1 MWESDSQDPVRE
13 MKMKILRASSRGDV
27 DELRRL
33 IHGSSVAARSI
44 FDDAILEAC
53 ENGHTEAV
61 RLLLEY
67 GADPG
72 YMAHFRTLLRR
83 AIPWGHADAVRLLID
98 DYGVAVDDERSRTGP
113 LGAELLPLMAA
124 IVSNAFSGQ
133 LEVVRVLLARGA
145 SPNTTKDR
153 GFEAGASALW
163 LAVHGDRIEIARAL
177 IEAGAEVDFKGPRGV
192 TPLLKAVWSG
202 RLAMARLLLDCSSSS
217 IDWACDRHVNS
228 PSVQVP
234 STVGGGTVSLGGS
247 TPLSIACLTGKA
259 GLARLLLQRGARLG
273 TVLSW
278 PTLRADGK
286 YVEPVLDVLRQYCAV
301 RVTLNAWG
309 RRERRRDIVPR
320 IISFLV
326 PPRV

>member
-1 MWESDSQDPVRE
+1 MWGLHEHDPRR
-13 MKMKILRASSRGDV
+13 KIYDACASGDV
-27 DELRRL
+27 DEVRRQ
-33 IHGSSVAARSI
+33 IHGSNVNDDTLI
-44 FDDAILEAC
+44 FIAS
-53 ENGHTEAV
+53 ENGHTEVV
-61 RLLLEY
+61 RLLLAHS
-67 GADPG
+67 ADPG
-72 YMAHFRTLLRR
+72 YMAHFSTLLGE
-83 AIPWGHADAVRLLID
+83 AIRKGHADVVRLLID

-163 LAVHGDRIEIARAL
+163 LAVYGDRIDIARAL

-192 TPLLKAVWSG
+192 TPLWKAVYNG

-228 PSVQVP
+228 PRVETP
-234 STVGGGTVSLGGS
+234 SGVTVSLGGS
-247 TPLSIACLTGKA
+247 TPLSAACLTGKV
-259 GLARLLLQRGARLG
+259 GLVRLLLQRGARPA
-273 TVLSW
+273 TAVLADR
-278 PTLRADGK
+278 TRGRQVRRA
-286 YVEPVLDVLRQYCAV
+286 VLDMLRRVRQYYAV
-301 RVTLNAWG
+301 HVTLDVWG
-309 RRERRRDIVPR
+309 RRERRRDVVPR

>member
-1 MWESDSQDPVRE
+1 MSDPYDVVRA
-13 MKMKILRASSRGDV
+13 MKMKILDASSDGDV

-33 IHGSSVAARSI
+33 IHGNSVAARSI
-44 FDDAILEAC
+44 FDDAILAAC
-53 ENGHTEAV
+53 ENGHTEVV

-72 YMAHFRTLLRR
+72 YMAHFRTLLGEGIRN
-83 AIPWGHADAVRLLID
+83 GHADLVRLLID
-98 DYGVAVDDERSRTGP
+98 DYGVAVDDGVAEPMIVAISDSGSFSSR
-113 LGAELLPLMAA
+113 A
-124 IVSNAFSGQ
+124 SGQ
-133 LEVVRVLLARGA
+133 LEVVRFLLARGA

-163 LAVHGDRIEIARAL
+163 LAVHGDRIDIARAL

-228 PSVQVP
+228 RVQVP
-234 STVGGGTVSLGGS
+234 STVDGGTVSLGGS
-247 TPLSIACLTGKA
+247 TPLSAACLTGKA
-259 GLARLLLQRGARLG
+259 GLARLLLQRGALPG

-301 RVTLNAWG
+301 HVTLNVWG

>member
-1 MWESDSQDPVRE
+1 MSDPYDVVRA
-13 MKMKILRASSRGDV
+13 MKMKILDASSDGDV

-33 IHGSSVAARSI
+33 IHGNSVAARSI
-44 FDDAILEAC
+44 FDDAISEAC
-53 ENGHTEAV
+53 ENGHTEVV

-72 YMAHFRTLLRR
+72 YMAHFRTLLGEGIRK
-83 AIPWGHADAVRLLID
+83 GHADLVRLLID
-98 DYGVAVDDERSRTGP
+98 DYGVAVDDGV
-113 LGAELLPLMAA
+113 AEPMIAA
-124 IVSNAFSGQ
+124 ISDSGSFRAWASGQ

-145 SPNTTKDR
+145 SPNTTKKS

-228 PSVQVP
+228 RVQVP
-234 STVGGGTVSLGGS
+234 STVDGGTVSLGGS
-247 TPLSIACLTGKA
+247 TPLSAACLTGKA
-259 GLARLLLQRGARLG
+259 GLARLLLQRGAQPG

-286 YVEPVLDVLRQYCAV
+286 YVEPVLDVLRRYCAV
-301 RVTLNAWG
+301 HVTLNVWG
-309 RRERRRDIVPR
+309 RRERRRDVVPR
-320 IISFLV
+320 ITSFLV
-326 PPRV
+326 PPR

>member
-1 MWESDSQDPVRE
+1 MWGLHEHYPRR
-13 MKMKILRASSRGDV
+13 KIYDACASGDV
-27 DELRRL
+27 DEVRRQ
-33 IHGSSVAARSI
+33 IHGSNVNDDTLI
-44 FDDAILEAC
+44 FIAS
-53 ENGHTEAV
+53 ENGHTEVV
-61 RLLLEY
+61 RLLLAHS
-67 GADPG
+67 ADPG
-72 YMAHFRTLLRR
+72 YMAHFSTLLGE
-83 AIPWGHADAVRLLID
+83 AIRKGHADVVRLLLD

-133 LEVVRVLLARGA
+133 LEVVRVLLAHGA

-177 IEAGAEVDFKGPRGV
+177 IEAGAEVDIKGPRGV
-192 TPLLKAVWSG
+192 TPLWKAVYNG

-234 STVGGGTVSLGGS
+234 STVDGGTVSLGGS
-247 TPLSIACLTGKA
+247 TPLSLACLTGKV
-259 GLARLLLQRGARLG
+259 GLVRLLLQRGARPA
-273 TVLSW
+273 TAVLADR
-278 PTLRADGK
+278 TRGRQVRRAILDMLRQYYA
-286 YVEPVLDVLRQYCAV
+286 VHVTLDVL
-301 RVTLNAWG
+301 G

-320 IISFLV
+320 ITSFLV

>member
-1 MWESDSQDPVRE
+1 MSDTSYDVVRT
-13 MKMKILRASSRGDV
+13 MKRKILDASRDGDV

-33 IHGSSVAARSI
+33 IHGSSVAASLI

-98 DYGVAVDDERSRTGP
+98 DYGVAVDDGVAQS
-113 LGAELLPLMAA
+113 MIAA
-124 IVSNAFSGQ
+124 IVSDSSGSFRASGQ
-133 LEVVRVLLARGA
+133 LEVVRILLSRGA
-145 SPNTTKDR
+145 SPNTTKGS

-163 LAVHGDRIEIARAL
+163 FAVHGDRIDIARAL

-228 PSVQVP
+228 PRVQVP
-234 STVGGGTVSLGGS
+234 STLAGGTVSLGGS
-247 TPLSIACLTGKA
+247 TPLSAACLTGKA

>member
-1 MWESDSQDPVRE
+1 MSDTWYPDDVVRT
-13 MKMKILRASSRGDV
+13 MKMKILRASRDGDV

-33 IHGSSVAARSI
+33 IHGSNAAARPI

-61 RLLLEY
+61 RLLLEHS
-67 GADPG
+67 ADPG
-72 YMAHFRTLLRR
+72 YMEHFRTLLGR
-83 AIPWGHADAVRLLID
+83 AFPYGHADLVRILIE
-98 DYGVAVDDERSRTGP
+98 DYGVAVDDGV
-113 LGAELLPLMAA
+113 AESMIAA
-124 IVSNAFSGQ
+124 IVSDSGSFRASGQ
-133 LEVVRVLLARGA
+133 LEIVRILLSRGA
-145 SPNTTKDR
+145 SPNTTKAS
-153 GFEAGASALW
+153 GFEAGASVLW
-163 LAVHGDRIEIARAL
+163 LAVHADRIEIARAL

-228 PSVQVP
+228 PRVQVP
-234 STVGGGTVSLGGS
+234 STVDGGTVSLGGS
-247 TPLSIACLTGKA
+247 TPLSAACLTGKA
-259 GLARLLLQRGARLG
+259 GLVRLLLQRGARPA
-273 TVLSW
+273 TALSW

-286 YVEPVLDVLRQYCAV
+286 YAEPVLDMLRQYYAV
-301 RVTLNAWG
+301 HVTLDVWG

-320 IISFLV
+320 IIPFLV

>member
-1 MWESDSQDPVRE
+1 M
-13 MKMKILRASSRGDV
+13 I
-27 DELRRL
+27 
-33 IHGSSVAARSI
+33 
-44 FDDAILEAC
+44 
-53 ENGHTEAV
+53 
-61 RLLLEY
+61 
-67 GADPG
+67 
-72 YMAHFRTLLRR
+72 
-83 AIPWGHADAVRLLID
+83 
-98 DYGVAVDDERSRTGP
+98 
-113 LGAELLPLMAA
+113 AA
-124 IVSNAFSGQ
+124 IVSDSGSFWASGQ

-192 TPLLKAVWSG
+192 TPLWKAVYNG

-228 PSVQVP
+228 PRVQVP

-247 TPLSIACLTGKA
+247 TPLSLACLTGKA
-259 GLARLLLQRGARLG
+259 GLVRLLLQRGAQPG

-286 YVEPVLDVLRQYCAV
+286 YVEPVLDVLRRYCAV
-301 RVTLNAWG
+301 HVTFNVWG
-309 RRERRRDIVPR
+309 RRERRRDVVPR
-320 IISFLV
+320 ITSFLV
-326 PPRV
+326 PPR

>member
-1 MWESDSQDPVRE
+1 MSDPYDVVRA
-13 MKMKILRASSRGDV
+13 MKIKILDASSDGDV

-33 IHGSSVAARSI
+33 IHGNSVAARSI
-44 FDDAILEAC
+44 FDDAIFAAC
-53 ENGHTEAV
+53 ENGHTEVV

-72 YMAHFRTLLRR
+72 YMAHFSTLLGEGIRK
-83 AIPWGHADAVRLLID
+83 GHADLVRLLID
-98 DYGVAVDDERSRTGP
+98 DYGVAVDDGV
-113 LGAELLPLMAA
+113 AEPMIAA
-124 IVSNAFSGQ
+124 ISDSGSFRAWASGQ

-145 SPNTTKDR
+145 SPNTTKKS

-228 PSVQVP
+228 RVQVP
-234 STVGGGTVSLGGS
+234 STVDGGTVSLGGS
-247 TPLSIACLTGKA
+247 TPLSAACLTGKA
-259 GLARLLLQRGARLG
+259 GLARLLLQRGAQPG

-286 YVEPVLDVLRQYCAV
+286 YVEPVLDVLRRYCAV
-301 RVTLNAWG
+301 HVTLNVWG
-309 RRERRRDIVPR
+309 RRERRRDVVPR
-320 IISFLV
+320 ITSFLV
-326 PPRV
+326 PPR

>member
-98 DYGVAVDDERSRTGP
+98 DYGVAVDDGVAQSM
-113 LGAELLPLMAA
+113 MAA
-124 IVSNAFSGQ
+124 IFSDSGSFRASGQ

-153 GFEAGASALW
+153 GFEAGASALL
-163 LAVHGDRIEIARAL
+163 LAVHGDRIDIARAL

-192 TPLLKAVWSG
+192 TPLWKAVYNG

-234 STVGGGTVSLGGS
+234 STVDGGTVSLGGS
-247 TPLSIACLTGKA
+247 TPLSLACLTGKV
-259 GLARLLLQRGARLG
+259 GLAQLLLQRGARPA
-273 TVLSW
+273 TAVLADR
-278 PTLRADGK
+278 TRGRQVRRA
-286 YVEPVLDVLRQYCAV
+286 VLDMLRRVRQYYAV
-301 RVTLNAWG
+301 HVTLDVWG
-309 RRERRRDIVPR
+309 RRERRRDVVPR

>member
-53 ENGHTEAV
+53 ENGHREAV

-98 DYGVAVDDERSRTGP
+98 DYGVAVDDGVAQSM
-113 LGAELLPLMAA
+113 MAA
-124 IVSNAFSGQ
+124 IFSDSGSFRASGQ

-177 IEAGAEVDFKGPRGV
+177 TEAGAEVDFKGPRGV
-192 TPLLKAVWSG
+192 TPLWKAVYNG

-234 STVGGGTVSLGGS
+234 STVDGGTVSLGGS
-247 TPLSIACLTGKA
+247 TPLSLACLTGKA

>member
-1 MWESDSQDPVRE
+1 MSDTSYDVVRT
-13 MKMKILRASSRGDV
+13 MKRKILDASRDGDV

-33 IHGSSVAARSI
+33 IHGSSVAASLI

-163 LAVHGDRIEIARAL
+163 LAVYGDRIDIARAL

-192 TPLLKAVWSG
+192 TPLWKAVYNG

-228 PSVQVP
+228 RVQVP
-234 STVGGGTVSLGGS
+234 STVDGGTVSLGGS
-247 TPLSIACLTGKA
+247 TPLSAACLTGKA
-259 GLARLLLQRGARLG
+259 GLARLLLQRGALPG

-320 IISFLV
+320 IIPFLV

>member
-1 MWESDSQDPVRE
+1 MSDPYDVVRA
-13 MKMKILRASSRGDV
+13 MKIKILDASSDGDV

-33 IHGSSVAARSI
+33 IHGNSVAARSI
-44 FDDAILEAC
+44 FDDAILAAC
-53 ENGHTEAV
+53 ENGHTEVV

-72 YMAHFRTLLRR
+72 YMAHFRTLLGEGIRK
-83 AIPWGHADAVRLLID
+83 GHADLVRLLID

-113 LGAELLPLMAA
+113 LGAELRPLIAA

-145 SPNTTKDR
+145 SPNTTKKS

-163 LAVHGDRIEIARAL
+163 LAVHGNRIEIARAL

-192 TPLLKAVWSG
+192 TPLWKAVYNG

-234 STVGGGTVSLGGS
+234 STVDGGTVSLGGS
-247 TPLSIACLTGKA
+247 TPLSLACLTGKV
-259 GLARLLLQRGARLG
+259 GLVRLLLKRGARPA
-273 TVLSW
+273 TAVLADR
-278 PTLRADGK
+278 TRGRQVRRAVLDMLRQYYA
-286 YVEPVLDVLRQYCAV
+286 VHVTLDVL
-301 RVTLNAWG
+301 G

-320 IISFLV
+320 ITSFLV
-326 PPRV
+326 PPR

>member
-1 MWESDSQDPVRE
+1 MSDPYDVVRA
-13 MKMKILRASSRGDV
+13 MKMKILDASSDGDV

-44 FDDAILEAC
+44 FDDAILAAC
-53 ENGHTEAV
+53 ENGHTEVV

-72 YMAHFRTLLRR
+72 YMAHFRTLLGEGIRK
-83 AIPWGHADAVRLLID
+83 GHADLVRLLID
-98 DYGVAVDDERSRTGP
+98 DYGVAVDDGV
-113 LGAELLPLMAA
+113 AEPMIVA
-124 IVSNAFSGQ
+124 ISDSGSFQGWASGQ
-133 LEVVRVLLARGA
+133 LEVVRILLARGA
-145 SPNTTKDR
+145 SPNTTKKS

-192 TPLLKAVWSG
+192 TPLWKAVYNG

-228 PSVQVP
+228 PRVQVP
-234 STVGGGTVSLGGS
+234 STVDGGTVSLGGS
-247 TPLSIACLTGKA
+247 TPLSLACLTGKV
-259 GLARLLLQRGARLG
+259 GLARLLLQRGARPA
-273 TVLSW
+273 TALSW
-278 PTLRADGK
+278 PTVRADGK
-286 YVEPVLDVLRQYCAV
+286 YVEPVLDMLRQYYAV
-301 RVTLNAWG
+301 HVTLDVLG

>member
-1 MWESDSQDPVRE
+1 MSDPYDVVRA
-13 MKMKILRASSRGDV
+13 MKMKILDASSDGDV

-33 IHGSSVAARSI
+33 IHGNSVAARSI
-44 FDDAILEAC
+44 FDDAILAAC
-53 ENGHTEAV
+53 ENGHTEVV

-72 YMAHFRTLLRR
+72 YMAHFRTLLGEGIRK
-83 AIPWGHADAVRLLID
+83 GHADLVRLLID
-98 DYGVAVDDERSRTGP
+98 DYGVAVDDGV
-113 LGAELLPLMAA
+113 AEPMIAA
-124 IVSNAFSGQ
+124 ISDSGSFRAWASGQ
-133 LEVVRVLLARGA
+133 LEVVRILLARGA
-145 SPNTTKDR
+145 SPNTTKKS

-228 PSVQVP
+228 RVQVP
-234 STVGGGTVSLGGS
+234 STVDGGTVSLGGS
-247 TPLSIACLTGKA
+247 TPLSAACLTGKA
-259 GLARLLLQRGARLG
+259 GLARLLLQRGALPG

-286 YVEPVLDVLRQYCAV
+286 YVEPVLDVLRRYCAV
-301 RVTLNAWG
+301 HVTLDVWG
-309 RRERRRDIVPR
+309 RRERRRDVVPR

>member
-1 MWESDSQDPVRE
+1 MWDPDAQDPVRE

-44 FDDAILEAC
+44 FDDAILAAC
-53 ENGHTEAV
+53 ENGHTEVV

-72 YMAHFRTLLRR
+72 YMAHFRTLLGEGIRK
-83 AIPWGHADAVRLLID
+83 GHADLVRLLID
-98 DYGVAVDDERSRTGP
+98 DYGVAVDDGV
-113 LGAELLPLMAA
+113 AEPMIAA
-124 IVSNAFSGQ
+124 ISDSGSFKFWASGQ

-145 SPNTTKDR
+145 SPNTTKKS

-228 PSVQVP
+228 PRVETP
-234 STVGGGTVSLGGS
+234 SGVTVSLGGS
-247 TPLSIACLTGKA
+247 TPLSAACLTGKV
-259 GLARLLLQRGARLG
+259 GLVRLLLQRGARPATAVLADPACG
-273 TVLSW
+273 RQVRRTVL
-278 PTLRADGK
+278 AM
-286 YVEPVLDVLRQYCAV
+286 LRQYYAV
-301 RVTLNAWG
+301 HVTLDVWG

-320 IISFLV
+320 ITSFLV
-326 PPRV
+326 PPR

>member
-1 MWESDSQDPVRE
+1 MSDPYDVVRA
-13 MKMKILRASSRGDV
+13 MKMKILDASSDGDV

-44 FDDAILEAC
+44 FDDAILAAC
-53 ENGHTEAV
+53 ENGHTEVV

-72 YMAHFRTLLRR
+72 YMAHFRTLLGEGIRK
-83 AIPWGHADAVRLLID
+83 GHADLVRLLID
-98 DYGVAVDDERSRTGP
+98 DYGVAVDDGV
-113 LGAELLPLMAA
+113 AEPMIVA
-124 IVSNAFSGQ
+124 ISDSGSFQGWASGQ
-133 LEVVRVLLARGA
+133 LEVVRILLARGA
-145 SPNTTKDR
+145 SPNTTKKS

-228 PSVQVP
+228 RVQVP
-234 STVGGGTVSLGGS
+234 STVDGGTVSLGGS
-247 TPLSIACLTGKA
+247 TPLSLACLTGKV
-259 GLARLLLQRGARLG
+259 GLVRLLLQRGARPA
-273 TVLSW
+273 TALSW
-278 PTLRADGK
+278 PTVRADGK
-286 YVEPVLDVLRQYCAV
+286 YAEPVLAMLRQYYAV
-301 RVTLNAWG
+301 HVTLDVWG

-320 IISFLV
+320 IIPFLV
-326 PPRV
+326 PPR